1 MRGRLLGQDLRKPSR
16 YVILY
21 LQYRHTSHNHNMCQL
36 LGMNCNVPT
45 DIVFS
50 FTGFATRG
58 GRTNIH
64 NDGWG
69 IAFFEGA
76 GVRHFVDYQAAVA
89 SPIADLIKRCPIKS
103 KNVIAHIRKAT
114 QGRVA
119 LENCHPFVRE
129 LWGRYWVFAH
139 NGDLKDFAPRLDGP
153 YRPVGTTDS
162 EWAFC
167 YILQELQRHFG
178 EQLPALP
185 ELTGTLTRLTNQIAK
200 HGPFNMMLSHG
211 SALFA
216 HCSTKLHYIVREYPF
231 AEASLSDE
239 DMSVDFSLVTAR
251 DDRVAIIVTEPL
263 TSNETWTQFAEG
275 ELKVFVDGMPIS
287 RCFV

>member
-1 MRGRLLGQDLRKPSR
+1 
-16 YVILY
+16 
-21 LQYRHTSHNHNMCQL
+21 MCQL

-58 GRTNIH
+58 GTTDSH

-76 GVRHFVDYQAAVA
+76 GVRHFVDHEAAAA
-89 SPIADLIKRCPIKS
+89 SPIARLIKQVPIKS

-114 QGRVA
+114 HGRVA

-139 NGDLKDFAPRLDGP
+139 NGDLKDFAPLLDGP

-162 EWAFC
+162 EHAFC
-167 YILQELQRHFG
+167 YLLQQLRARFG
-178 EQLPALP
+178 DSLP
-185 ELTGTLTRLTNQIAK
+185 EQAVLKAALQALVAEISAFGT
-200 HGPFNMMLSHG
+200 FNLMLSDG
-211 SALFA
+211 AALYA
-216 HCSTKLHYIVREYPF
+216 HCSTNLHYVVRQYPF
-231 AEASLSDE
+231 AEARLAD
-239 DMSVDFSLVTAR
+239 DDLSVDFSEVTTPR
-251 DDRVAIIVTEPL
+251 DRVAIIVTEPL
-263 TSNETWTQFAEG
+263 TNNETWTAFAPG
-275 ELKVFVDGMPIS
+275 ELKVFVDGEPLI
-287 RCFV
+287 